1 MEASFPSN
9 PSRDPAPHSRTPC
22 ADVVLLR
29 QDCLGDYVVSPDES
43 DGRVNS
49 PHWLPQAAVI
59 VSNSDDKLRIIVV
72 LESAGAMTAAAKLT
86 RDQGSSAPISEPRV
100 THRLLPAR

>member
-1 MEASFPSN
+1 MDRLS
-9 PSRDPAPHSRTPC
+9 
-22 ADVVLLR
+22 
-29 QDCLGDYVVSPDES
+29 DYVLSPDES

-72 LESAGAMTAAAKLT
+72 LESAGAMTAATKLT
-86 RDQGSSAPISEPRV
+86 CGQGPYALISEPSELL
-100 THRLLPAR
+100 RLLLKPPDFSLCAPSGR